1 MTGSACPGHHDF
13 IIYREP
19 DSVCLMSL
27 KLLFSCKQSERDRAR
42 EREKKE
48 EKRRVHQSEERR
60 DIFSLAV
67 FIAELSSGEAA
78 GED

>member
-1 MTGSACPGHHDF
+1 MIGSACPGHHDF

-19 DSVCLMSL
+19 VSVCLMSL
-27 KLLFSCKQSERDRAR
+27 KLLFSCKQSERER
-42 EREKKE
+42 ERKE
-48 EKRRVHQSEERR
+48 GRETVRVHQSEERR

>member
-1 MTGSACPGHHDF
+1 MTGSACPGHNLQGTSF
-13 IIYREP
+13 SMP
-19 DSVCLMSL
+19 L
-27 KLLFSCKQSERDRAR
+27 KLLFSCKQSER